1 MVASDTLQAISEML
15 RGRNFT
21 VVVKEFHEKNIYG
34 EGITGYL
41 VHAVLEKPGV
51 IFTAKKYSGGNT
63 YRVRVVLTNASRE
76 LCDEAE
82 ELGYTVSEED
92 DRVVV
97 VGHFPE
103 AVITAKV
110 AALFNKIFEQEY

>member
-1 MVASDTLQAISEML
+1 MVASDALQAISEML
-15 RGRNFT
+15 RSRNFS
-21 VVVKEFHEKNIYG
+21 VVVKEFREKSIYG
-34 EGITGYL
+34 NETTGYL

-51 IFTAKKYSGGNT
+51 IFTAKKYSGADA
-63 YRVRVVLTNASRE
+63 YRVRVVLTNATRE
-76 LCDEAE
+76 LCDEVE

-103 AVITAKV
+103 TAIIAKV
-110 AALFNKIFEQEY
+110 AALFNKIFEQKY